1 MDQRSDE
8 WFAAR
13 AGYVSA
19 SRMAGV
25 MVEKRPSSTRDN
37 LIAELICER
46 LTGTSGNTFSS
57 PAMQR
62 GVDLEPIARSW
73 YEATA
78 GVMVFECGFI
88 KHQTIPMFGASPD
101 GLVGDDGLLE
111 IKCPNTA
118 THIETL
124 LRGSYD
130 TAYRY
135 QIQAQLACTGRQ
147 WCDFVSYD
155 DRLPPHMAGARFRV
169 MRDDDTIARIEAAV
183 ADINAEI
190 AGMLEKLQATYHK
203 E

>member
-1 MDQRSDE
+1 MEQRSEE

-78 GVMVFECGFI
+78 GAMAFECGFI
-88 KHQTIPMFGASPD
+88 KHPTIPMFGASPD

-135 QIQAQLACTGRQ
+135 QIQAQLACTGRPR
-147 WCDFVSYD
+147 CDIVSHH

-203 E
+203 D

>member
-1 MDQRSDE
+1 MEQRSEE

-88 KHQTIPMFGASPD
+88 KHPTIPMFGASPD

-124 LRGSYD
+124 LRGAYD

-203 E
+203 D

>member
-1 MDQRSDE
+1 MEQRSEE

-78 GVMVFECGFI
+78 GAMAFECGFI
-88 KHQTIPMFGASPD
+88 KHPTIPMFGASPD

-203 E
+203 D